1 MKRSRSKPFSRYPA
15 PVEQVRAYVGAN
27 TRRAEVASNP
37 LARRLIGLL
46 IKCIQALSW
55 EQAFVLGGGLGALMA
70 TLGIRRRVARTNL
83 DIVYGGRL
91 SAAEKR
97 RIYRASWINFG
108 RVIVNHLRLPY
119 QPPQFWQAHVRFP
132 EEKVLKE
139 LYNAGRGVI
148 MIAGHLG
155 MMDLAGG
162 RLGQCGYPVAAVAK
176 PMRSAT
182 IDTLVVKARTAL
194 NMSTISHRNSARRIL
209 KGLRDGEAVIF
220 IIDQNMKR
228 SQGIF
233 VDWFGQPASVSPAAA
248 VFARQTQAPVV
259 AGYLEQTGPRA
270 FVMHMS
276 APLPWIAVEGDPDTE
291 LVVNTQNQAKA
302 YQRMIRDKPE
312 QWFWIH
318 RRWKIQPNGKKWPY
332 H

>member
-1 MKRSRSKPFSRYPA
+1 MQSIAQQGHSILL
-15 PVEQVRAYVGAN
+15 VEQN
-27 TRRAEVASNP
+27 
-37 LARRLIGLL
+37 AR
-46 IKCIQALSW
+46 
-55 EQAFVLGGGLGALMA
+55 M
-70 TLGIRRRVARTNL
+70 
-83 DIVYGGRL
+83 
-91 SAAEKR
+91 
-97 RIYRASWINFG
+97 
-108 RVIVNHLRLPY
+108 
-119 QPPQFWQAHVRFP
+119 
-132 EEKVLKE
+132 
-139 LYNAGRGVI
+139 
-148 MIAGHLG
+148 
-155 MMDLAGG
+155 
-162 RLGQCGYPVAAVAK
+162 
-176 PMRSAT
+176 
-182 IDTLVVKARTAL
+182 AL

-248 VFARQTQAPVV
+248 VFARQTRAPVV
-259 AGYLEQTGPRA
+259 AGYLEQTGPTK

-276 APLPWIAVEGDPDTE
+276 APLPWKAVEGDPDTE

-332 H
+332 P